1 MAKMKS
7 KKLFYILMI
16 IMSVTL
22 ILAGCREREQI
33 TDENISQPEESAAEE
48 ESTVAEDVNTEENT
62 NGAEAPTEGLTVME
76 ATDKPVV
83 SEDTISKEQSSEKKE
98 EKEEKKDFL
107 RDDSGKILVDVVMFM
122 GQSNMSGCGGDAEQA
137 PAVKER
143 AGYEFRAISD
153 PTKLYPITEPFG
165 INENQ
170 IGGIIEY
177 PGGKKGSLVSS
188 FVNTYYEETGVPVI
202 AVSASAGATT
212 SEYWTRPAIVNDFV
226 ERHARVVVWLES
238 NECSVRNQYVIWL
251 QGESD
256 ADAGITAE
264 QYSENM
270 DNIIRPLFIKGVQKV
285 FIIRPGRIR
294 DDMHFFD
301 DIIQA
306 QTQMCKSSTYYALA
320 STMLSGFDTTY
331 MVDQWHYC
339 QTALNM
345 LGEDAGRNVAYYTN
359 NKKEACMYDY
369 KYQNTYIPDNFDYPD
384 DMEAEPI
391 SIKPL
396 E

>member
-1 MAKMKS
+1 MNKRM
-7 KKLFYILMI
+7 LCVLMI
-16 IMSVTL
+16 IVMVL
-22 ILAGCREREQI
+22 LFAGCNSHKQEI
-33 TDENISQPEESAAEE
+33 DENTSVSEESVEEIVSEDTESAENE
-48 ESTVAEDVNTEENT
+48 T
-62 NGAEAPTEGLTVME
+62 NQAEAPTEGVTVME
-76 ATDKPVV
+76 ATDKVIV
-83 SEDTISKEQSSEKKE
+83 SEDVIAEEQQTETTTKTE
-98 EKEEKKDFL
+98 DFL
-107 RDDSGKILVDVVMFM
+107 RAENGKILVDVIMFM
-122 GQSNMSGCGGDAEQA
+122 GQSNMSGCGGDAAQA

-188 FVNTYYEETGVPVI
+188 FVNAYYEETGVPVI
-202 AVSASAGATT
+202 AVSASAGATA

-238 NECSVRNQYVIWL
+238 NECSVRNQYVVWL

-256 ADAGITAE
+256 ADAGITAQ

-270 DNIIRPLFIKGVQKV
+270 DNIIRPLFINGVQKV
-285 FIIRPGRIR
+285 FIIRPGRTL
-294 DDMHFFD
+294 DDEHFFD

-306 QTQMCKSSTYYALA
+306 QTEMSKDSDYYALA
-320 STMLSGFDTTY
+320 STLLAGFDTSY

-339 QTALNM
+339 QTALNL

-359 NKKEACMYDY
+359 QKKEACMYDY
-369 KYQNTYIPDNFDYPD
+369 KYHNTYIPMGFDYPD

-391 SIKPL
+391 LIEPLIKVD

>member
-1 MAKMKS
+1 MK
-7 KKLFYILMI
+7 KNKRMLCILM
-16 IMSVTL
+16 MMLTAVL
-22 ILAGCREREQI
+22 LFAGCSNKTQE
-33 TDENISQPEESAAEE
+33 TDEGVSVPETGVTEEAPEVSEE
-48 ESTVAEDVNTEENT
+48 EEAEAEK
-62 NGAEAPTEGLTVME
+62 AEAPTEGVTVME
-76 ATDKPVV
+76 ATDKVVV
-83 SEDTISKEQSSEKKE
+83 SEDVIAEEQKPEETEKKG
-98 EKEEKKDFL
+98 DFL
-107 RDDSGKILVDVVMFM
+107 RAENGKILVDVVMFM
-122 GQSNMSGCGGDAEQA
+122 GQSNMSGCGGDAAQA
-137 PAVKER
+137 PGVNER

-188 FVNTYYEETGVPVI
+188 FVNSYYEETGVPVI

-212 SEYWTRPAIVNDFV
+212 SEYWTRTAIVNDFA
-226 ERHARVVVWLES
+226 ERHERAVVWLES
-238 NECSVRNQYVIWL
+238 NECSVRNQYVVWL

-256 ADAGITAE
+256 ADAGITAQ

-285 FIIRPGRIR
+285 FIIRPGRTL
-294 DDMHFFD
+294 DDEHFFD

-306 QTQMCKSSTYYALA
+306 QTEMCKDSSYYALA
-320 STMLSGFDTTY
+320 STLLAGFDTSY

-339 QTALNM
+339 QTALNL
-345 LGEDAGRNVAYYTN
+345 LGEDAGKNVAYYTN

-369 KYQNTYIPDNFDYPD
+369 KYHNTYIPDHFDYPA

-391 SIKPL
+391 LIEPMIKVNQ
-396 E
+396 